1 MRAPKPRQ
9 RRSSVGRP
17 LAVALALLFVAM
29 LAAPLEGDSAPPRRN
44 GKLYFTLF
52 TQHGTGT
59 QIAWLTVARPSQIHR
74 VPWLIGAGTLGWSSD
89 GRRIAYQSPLGIFVA
104 RVDGSGRRRLTRTD
118 PKSAVFDGD
127 PAWSPDGR
135 WIAFARISQTR
146 SRIVL
151 IRPDGSGRHT
161 LTSGDVPSWSP
172 DGRRLA
178 FQAGGVGAIHVF
190 VIGRDGSGRRQ
201 VTTSDGSDTLP
212 AWSPDGRRIV
222 FVRELPERPRVA
234 QLFLAD
240 PSGRAPPQALTDGT
254 WYDTT
259 PGWSPDGRWIVFSRG
274 RPVSNFGLFLVRP
287 DGSAPRR
294 LTSSAVNAQIPRWQP
309 LGPPRR

>member
-1 MRAPKPRQ
+1 
-9 RRSSVGRP
+9 V
-17 LAVALALLFVAM
+17 
-29 LAAPLEGDSAPPRRN
+29 LAAATVVPPRIGHATLAGRN

-74 VPWLIGAGTLGWSSD
+74 VRWLVGAGTLGWSSD

-104 RVDGSGRRRLTRTD
+104 HVDGAGRRQLTRTD
-118 PKSAVFDGD
+118 PKSGVFDGD

-135 WIAFARISQTR
+135 WIAFAHIGQAR
-146 SRIVL
+146 STIVL

-161 LTSGDVPSWSP
+161 LTKGDVPSWSP

-178 FQAGGVGAIHVF
+178 FQTGGVGAIHVF

-201 VTTSDGSDTLP
+201 VTRSNGSDTLP

-234 QLFLAD
+234 QLFVAD
-240 PSGRAPPQALTDGT
+240 PSGRAPPQAVTDGI

-274 RPVSNFGLFLVRP
+274 RPLSNFGLFLMRP
-287 DGSAPRR
+287 DGSALRR
-294 LTSSAVNAQIPRWQP
+294 LTSSSLNAQIPRWQP
-309 LGPPRR
+309 LGPRRR